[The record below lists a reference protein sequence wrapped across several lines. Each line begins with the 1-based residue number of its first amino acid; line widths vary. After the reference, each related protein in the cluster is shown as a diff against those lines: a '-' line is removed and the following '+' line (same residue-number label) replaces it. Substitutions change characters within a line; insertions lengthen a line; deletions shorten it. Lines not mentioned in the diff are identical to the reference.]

1 MARTKRETRK
11 SNRRGGR
18 RRSTNAKRGRPRK
31 TGRRSTNKKRRGS
44 KKCGSGEIKIKRKG
58 YTTRRGT
65 RVAPSEFCIED
76 RGRPGR
82 TSRGAEKGP
91 YSKGKGYAPW
101 IKEEETLGKGF
112 LTKMSFEKQKAAVKR
127 AFGREKKEHRGN
139 YEAAYRSTLGKI
151 MVLNRSTELRRKYGK
166 KIDKIRDWFVDEYG
180 AESKRWPKEARA
192 ANLIRLKNSLTAIP
206 RGLR

>member
-1 MARTKRETRK
+1 MAKRGTRK

-18 RRSTNAKRGRPRK
+18 GRSSNAKKGTRRKGARRSTTK
-31 TGRRSTNKKRRGS
+31 GRRSKG
-44 KKCGSGEIKIKRKG
+44 CASGEIKIERKG

-65 RVAPSEFCIED
+65 RVPPTEFCIKD

-91 YSKGKGYAPW
+91 YSEAKGFEPW
-101 IKEEETLGKGF
+101 IQEEGSLGKGF
-112 LTKMSFEKQKAAVKR
+112 LTKMSFEKQKAAVNR
-127 AFGREKKEHRGN
+127 AFGREKKEHRDN

-151 MVLNRSTELRRKYGK
+151 MVFNRSTELRRKYGK

-180 AESKRWPKEARA
+180 AESKRWPQEARA
-192 ANLIRLKNSLTAIP
+192 ANLVRLKNSLMALP
-206 RGLR
+206 RSLR